1 MFKKFFAILILVLV
15 GLVATLLLAW
25 PEEFAEK
32 LLPFLMVGGV
42 AAYLFLSWYLGY
54 FLGSQK
60 PPLALILIATG
71 ALVVSFLSGYYMG
84 LRK

>member
-1 MFKKFFAILILVLV
+1 MVLLIASSSILGIFHILNN
-15 GLVATLLLAW
+15 
-25 PEEFAEK
+25 
-32 LLPFLMVGGV
+32 
-42 AAYLFLSWYLGY
+42 SWYLGY